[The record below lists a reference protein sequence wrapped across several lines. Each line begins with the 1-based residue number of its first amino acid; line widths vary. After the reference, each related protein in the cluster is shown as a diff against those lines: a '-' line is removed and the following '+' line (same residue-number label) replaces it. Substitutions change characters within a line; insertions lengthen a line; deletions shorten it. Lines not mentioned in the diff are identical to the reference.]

1 MTLSGTYSTADQSCP
16 CSAQLF
22 VGLTLSSR
30 QCSPCSQITTQVTVT
45 HSVAK
50 RGEFSCFVGFLAQK
64 GGQIFEDGDLWD

>member
-1 MTLSGTYSTADQSCP
+1 MTLRLSGTYSTADQSCP

-45 HSVAK
+45 HFMKNKEEKLLEGIRIS
-50 RGEFSCFVGFLAQK
+50 RE
-64 GGQIFEDGDLWD
+64 EYPRR